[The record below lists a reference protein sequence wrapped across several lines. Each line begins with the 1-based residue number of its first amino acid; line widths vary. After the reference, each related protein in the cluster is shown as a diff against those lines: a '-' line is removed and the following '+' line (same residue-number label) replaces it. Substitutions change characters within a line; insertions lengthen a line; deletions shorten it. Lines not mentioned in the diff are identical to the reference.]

1 MLFWRFASLES
12 RLSSI
17 QFLRSAATIAVSRA
31 VTPRRNT
38 EPLST
43 TVDLQW
49 HLVLATS
56 SRFQTESLRR
66 MVRCL
71 CLLRCFNHQSRPT
84 HQTKLPRRRRLARNV
99 SPPPWVFFIPVLS
112 YIAIGNCSATTNS
125 AADYHVCLGPE
136 SRAPT
141 SSSSSQA
148 RLVVMSQQ
156 HRTRPLQLRLSSPSW
171 LSFRSRS
178 STAPPSP
185 TLCSTTES
193 LVQAISAPSSLSWS
207 SNRASP
213 SAPNRRE

>member
-1 MLFWRFASLES
+1 MVVLQEFAHQLETDGSLS
-12 RLSSI
+12 FNPDRLSSPPI
-17 QFLRSAATIAVSRA
+17 
-31 VTPRRNT
+31 RNHT
-38 EPLST
+38 
-43 TVDLQW
+43 
-49 HLVLATS
+49 HL
-56 SRFQTESLRR
+56 
-66 MVRCL
+66 
-71 CLLRCFNHQSRPT
+71 
-84 HQTKLPRRRRLARNV
+84 TKLPRRGRLARNV
-99 SPPPWVFFIPVLS
+99 SPPPWVLS

-125 AADYHVCLGPE
+125 AADHHVCLGPE

-141 SSSSSQA
+141 SSSSSKA

-207 SNRASP
+207 APSSSNRASP